1 MPIPV
6 AAAMIGGSLLSGL
19 GSYFATQQANQQNFE
34 NQIKFWKMQNEY
46 NLPTNQK
53 QRLLDANLSPGLMY
67 GGGGVQNTA
76 SNVNLPDMKPVP
88 VPDFQSM
95 ISQYQ
100 DMKTIEL
107 QQKNIEASTN
117 EKKANQF
124 KIYADTVKALTEGE
138 NRKFDLSQK
147 ERLADT
153 SFQLANESL
162 QTKQLDNAR
171 KAFENSK
178 MNEMQKLKAQQLA
191 SDIQLKMSTMNK
203 QQVET
208 EIIKAEAELRKMGTS
223 FQDSFIIRDL
233 VRGFNNIFGNPYND

>member
-1 MPIPV
+1 MPIPL
-6 AAAMIGGSLLSGL
+6 AAAYLGASAISSLGNFFS
-19 GSYFATQQANQQNFE
+19 TQNANQQNFE
-34 NQIKFWKMQNEY
+34 NQVKFWNMQNQY

-76 SNVNLPDMKPVP
+76 SSVNLPDMKPLP
-88 VPDFQSM
+88 VPDLQNTLA
-95 ISQYQ
+95 QYQ
-100 DMKTIEL
+100 DIKTVEL
-107 QQKNIEASTN
+107 QQKQIEATIN

-124 KIYADTVKALTEGE
+124 KIFADTVKSLTEGD

-147 ERLADT
+147 QRLADT

-171 KAFENSK
+171 KVFENSK

-208 EIIKAEAELRKMGTS
+208 EILKAEQELRAMGTS

-233 VRGFNNIFGNPYND
+233 VRAFNYIFGNPYKD